1 MPVIK
6 RRKAKKTGQ
15 ILRINLKEDPSC
27 LDPRR
32 GRNMSSDSQV
42 QAMLFEGLMRL
53 EPDGNLSC
61 AQASH
66 YTISS
71 DQKTYTFYLKDT
83 FWSDGTPVTA
93 HDFEYTWKNLLT
105 PKFPS
110 LDTHALFCIKNAQ
123 SAKMGKL
130 PISEVGIRALDD
142 KTLVVKLERPTLY
155 FLHIAASSVL
165 FPINPFQD
173 QLFPDWHLEATPH
186 FVGNGPFTLN
196 TWEHHREILLEKN
209 PYYRLAHQIKLD
221 QIQIRMINSGIA
233 RLHMHATGLFDIVGL
248 PLSHLPHDLYREMLQ
263 QNLLHVIQ
271 TPGTMGCM
279 FNTKQEPFNNVNIR
293 KAFAYSIDRKQ
304 IVDNITYTKE
314 KPALGMI
321 PPQFK
326 ETTTT
331 PLFNDNDILAAQ
343 RFLEMGLKELNLTV
357 RDLRGKLTF
366 SFWKYDHCCPEL
378 PQFLHDEWK
387 EKLGVNVE
395 LEALDFKTLHQNGT
409 DGKFSMGYFVPTSI
423 YYDPIEILERFKYA
437 DNPRNYP
444 RWQHSQY
451 IHLIDQSE
459 ETASPQER
467 LSLLNQA
474 EKILIEQMPFAPIF
488 HWNYALLVQPHV
500 QGFSVSP
507 LGYLNFDRISIKTTF
522 H

>member
-42 QAMLFEGLMRL
+42 QAMLFEGLMRF
-53 EPDGNLSC
+53 ESDGSLTC

-66 YTISS
+66 YELSS
-71 DQKTYTFYLKDT
+71 DRTTYTFHLKST

-93 HDFEYTWKNLLT
+93 HDFEYTWKNILT
-105 PKFPS
+105 PTFPS
-110 LDTHALFCIKNAQ
+110 LDPHALFCIKNAQ
-123 SAKMGKL
+123 GAKEGIIPL
-130 PISEVGIRALDD
+130 SEVGIRALDD
-142 KTLVVKLERPTLY
+142 KTLVVELERPTLY

-165 FPINPFQD
+165 FPINAFQD

-186 FVGNGPFTLN
+186 FIGNGPFTLN
-196 TWEHHREILLEKN
+196 TWEHNREIILEKN
-209 PYYRLAHQIKLD
+209 LHYRLADQIKLD
-221 QIQIRMINSGIA
+221 QIQIHMINSGIA
-233 RLHMHATGLFDIVGL
+233 RLHMHASGLFDIVGL
-248 PLSHLPHDLYREMLQ
+248 PLSNLPHDLYREMLQ

-279 FNTKQEPFNNVNIR
+279 FNTKQEPFNNVHIR
-293 KAFAYSIDRKQ
+293 KAFAYSINRKQ
-304 IVDNITYTKE
+304 IVDRITYTKE
-314 KPALGMI
+314 KPAFGII

-326 ETTTT
+326 EHST
-331 PLFNDNDILAAQ
+331 PQLFKDNDIVTAQ
-343 RFLEMGLKELNLTV
+343 RLLEIGLKELNLTA
-357 RDLRGKLTF
+357 RDLQGKLTF
-366 SFWKYDHCCPEL
+366 SFWKHDHCCPEL

-387 EKLGVNVE
+387 EKLNVNVE
-395 LEALDFKTLHQNGT
+395 LEALNFKTLHQKGREGN
-409 DGKFSMGYFVPTSI
+409 FSMGYFVPASI
-423 YYDPIEILERFKYA
+423 YFDPIEILERFKYSN
-437 DNPRNYP
+437 NPRNYP
-444 RWQHSQY
+444 RWENAQY
-451 IHLIDQSE
+451 IKLINQSE
-459 ETASPQER
+459 QTASVKER
-467 LSLLNQA
+467 LSLLNLA
-474 EKILIEQMPFAPIF
+474 EEILMEQMPFAPIF

-500 QGFSVSP
+500 KGFCVSP